1 MPTPLKIGRVEET
14 WRLKFLQNLFYIL
27 KIVFLTNYFV
37 NVSRFVAK
45 FRFDYELNLSKL
57 DNFSSP

>member
-1 MPTPLKIGRVEET
+1 MPTPLKIGRVKET
-14 WRLKFLQNLFYIL
+14 WQFKFLQNLLYIL

-37 NVSRFVAK
+37 NVSRFVAE
-45 FRFDYELNLSKL
+45 FRFDHELNLSKL